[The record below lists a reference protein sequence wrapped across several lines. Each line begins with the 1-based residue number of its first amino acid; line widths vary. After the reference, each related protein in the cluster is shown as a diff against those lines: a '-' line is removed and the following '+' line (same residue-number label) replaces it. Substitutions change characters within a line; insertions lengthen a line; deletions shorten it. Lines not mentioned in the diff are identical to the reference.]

1 MDKKYRLRRIIKNS
15 KGEPIDAE
23 YEMAKAFKEILSSAT
38 ELKRNMGQVS

>member
-23 YEMAKAFKEILSSAT
+23 YEMVEEGKY
-38 ELKRNMGQVS
+38 